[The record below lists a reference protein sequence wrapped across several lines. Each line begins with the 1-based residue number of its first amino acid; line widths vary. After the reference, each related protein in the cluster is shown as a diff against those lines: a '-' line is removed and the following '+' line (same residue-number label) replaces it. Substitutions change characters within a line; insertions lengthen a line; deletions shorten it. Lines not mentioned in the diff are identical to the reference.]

1 MKTATVWI
9 EDAAFAF
16 LFRPHRGAFDISNVP
31 ATGNFPSK
39 EKRDAN
45 AQELAREGGGT
56 AQLDLTDALQTFS
69 VRLTDCPFRLLRCL
83 LFTNRPG
90 IELLAIL
97 RNLCL
102 EYYRPFSASSTRGTK
117 PPCWRA
123 KVALGQDKKKR
134 HTQEHI

>member
-45 AQELAREGGGT
+45 AQEEGGT

-69 VRLTDCPFRLLRCL
+69 VRLTDCPSRLLRCL

-90 IELLAIL
+90 NELFAIL
-97 RNLCL
+97 RILCL
-102 EYYRPFSASSTRGTK
+102 E
-117 PPCWRA
+117 
-123 KVALGQDKKKR
+123 
-134 HTQEHI
+134 

>member
-31 ATGNFPSK
+31 ATRNFPSK

-45 AQELAREGGGT
+45 GQELAREGGGT
-56 AQLDLTDALQTFS
+56 GQLDLTDALQTFS
-69 VRLTDCPFRLLRCL
+69 VRLTDCPSRLLRCL

-90 IELLAIL
+90 NELLAIL

-102 EYYRPFSASSTRGTK
+102 EYYRPFAASSSRGTK
-117 PPCWRA
+117 PPR
-123 KVALGQDKKKR
+123 
-134 HTQEHI
+134 

>member
-9 EDAAFAF
+9 DHEDTAFALF
-16 LFRPHRGAFDISNVP
+16 FRPHRGAFDISNVP
-31 ATGNFPSK
+31 AATGNFPSK

-69 VRLTDCPFRLLRCL
+69 VRLTDCPSRFLRCL

-90 IELLAIL
+90 NELLAIL
-97 RNLCL
+97 RILCL
-102 EYYRPFSASSTRGTK
+102 E
-117 PPCWRA
+117 
-123 KVALGQDKKKR
+123 
-134 HTQEHI
+134 